1 MYGRNA
7 TKNEGDAVVID
18 FGLLASDLGSQNSNS
33 TFSFSIVDGDCTSE
47 TQVYVQC
54 PFSPAMSP
62 PELSCPA
69 IFARMKACLII

>member
-1 MYGRNA
+1 MLS
-7 TKNEGDAVVID
+7 DD
-18 FGLLASDLGSQNSNS
+18 FISKWYKKSLKSSKYMTSG
-33 TFSFSIVDGDCTSE
+33 DGDCTNE

-69 IFARMKACLII
+69 IFARMKRMFDNIS